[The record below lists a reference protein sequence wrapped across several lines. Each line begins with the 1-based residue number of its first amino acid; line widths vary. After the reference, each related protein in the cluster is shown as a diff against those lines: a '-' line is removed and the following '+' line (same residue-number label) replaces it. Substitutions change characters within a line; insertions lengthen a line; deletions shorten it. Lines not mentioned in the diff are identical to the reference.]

1 MEANINNM
9 KSMKASNNNKKSPYS
24 TEEICNKIAELFVE
38 QDEYGDIMIAG
49 VPDSD
54 SILDSRK
61 FCKAVVSF
69 VEAVKNTDP
78 YNALS
83 SLAYIVSWAEIEQL
97 VNWLCNARSKE
108 CEWLNSVKWDEVI
121 IDDYLV
127 NRLWKQSNFNKKAAI
142 LLYGMVSY
150 LTDMRFDIRMYNY
163 GGDVASLSVA
173 TENASCLFEDF

>member
-1 MEANINNM
+1 MEANIN
-9 KSMKASNNNKKSPYS
+9 SMKASSNKVKSHAYS

-61 FCKAVVSF
+61 FCKAVLSF

-83 SLAYIVSWAEIEQL
+83 SLAYIVSWAEIDQL
-97 VNWLCNARSKE
+97 VNWLSNVATKK
-108 CEWLNSVKWDEVI
+108 CEWLNSVKWEEVI

-127 NRLWKQSNFNKKAAI
+127 NRVWKQPNFNKKAAI

-150 LTDMRFDIRMYNY
+150 LTDSGFNIRMYNY
-163 GGDVASLSVA
+163 NGDIASISVA
-173 TENASCLFEDF
+173 TENASCLFEEDF